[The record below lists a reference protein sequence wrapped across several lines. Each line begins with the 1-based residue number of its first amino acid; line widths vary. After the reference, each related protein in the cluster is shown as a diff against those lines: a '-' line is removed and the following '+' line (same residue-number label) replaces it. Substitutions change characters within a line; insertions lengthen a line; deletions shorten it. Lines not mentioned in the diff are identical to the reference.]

1 MLPVIITVLADE
13 KFQGSRV
20 IPPLQ
25 HLKPLPWRGM
35 SHDKR
40 SEPANTHRLPPRCTC
55 RPPPSSKLDIITV
68 SRFTIRLP
76 KSLIYPQRGIFR
88 ASHLRLA
95 IITSGSYLRFSPNL
109 SHKTLFSHPMSPY
122 FSYICLLPSLSS
134 EFHTPIPVC
143 IDGRVQ
149 VSKNLS
155 LY

>member
-40 SEPANTHRLPPRCTC
+40 SEPANTHRLPPRSTC
-55 RPPPSSKLDIITV
+55 RPPSPLH
-68 SRFTIRLP
+68 L
-76 KSLIYPQRGIFR
+76 SLISSPYLALLAIIPKASPVRGLFR

-109 SHKTLFSHPMSPY
+109 SHKTLFSHPLSPY
-122 FSYICLLPSLSS
+122 FSYIYVYSPLYLQSFTLLFL
-134 EFHTPIPVC
+134 FA
-143 IDGRVQ
+143 
-149 VSKNLS
+149 
-155 LY
+155 